1 MAETSYPTE
10 IEIKAQFMLFVKP
23 GTEKVNQSKLPDLL
37 KSLNIK
43 YNEEELGDLIAQI
56 APDEKGLF
64 TVEQF
69 ENLAVLKPPVE
80 EHTLQDIIQA
90 LSVFDEDEDGKL
102 SLTELEQA
110 MRNFGV

>member
-1 MAETSYPTE
+1 MDVPFPTE

-23 GTEKVNQSKLPDLL
+23 GTEKVNVSKLPDLL
-37 KSLNIK
+37 KSLQVK
-43 YNEEELGDLIAQI
+43 YNEEDMTDMIAQI
-56 APDEKGLF
+56 APDDKGLF
-64 TVEQF
+64 TIEQF
-69 ENLAVLKPPVE
+69 ENLAALKPPVE
-80 EHTLQDIIQA
+80 EHTLQDVIQA